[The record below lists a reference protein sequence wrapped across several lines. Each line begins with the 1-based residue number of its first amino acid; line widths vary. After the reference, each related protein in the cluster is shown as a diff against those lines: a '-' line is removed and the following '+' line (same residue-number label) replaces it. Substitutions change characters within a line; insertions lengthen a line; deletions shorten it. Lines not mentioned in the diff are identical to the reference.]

1 MTSRQQLHQRFTSSS
16 DSKVPYQDQF
26 SIQLLLGKFW
36 RWFVDFLYKEPEP
49 EVWER
54 RDAYGGLRLR
64 QGNTWWFAYDPAT
77 GKSAS
82 LGSEQ
87 EVLIWIEQLYYQKTL
102 AANKHR
108 W

>member
-1 MTSRQQLHQRFTSSS
+1 MTSRQQLHQRCTSNS
-16 DSKVPYQDQF
+16 DSKVPHQNQF

-54 RDAYGGLRLR
+54 RDS
-64 QGNTWWFAYDPAT
+64 QGNVWWFAYDPAT

-82 LGSEQ
+82 LASEQ

-102 AANKHR
+102 GSHKHR